1 MSGLHFL
8 DVVDVDLVGD
18 LVHSSSAVDCVR
30 VRDLPTHDHFRSGSH
45 VRAARHMIIVPTAG
59 IGRHRVETEVYEIP
73 PGSVLHIEPGRAN
86 QWIPEVGFD
95 GWVIAIDQH
104 VCPVGLFDLGES
116 SPLVMLGASID
127 VAHAMVVSLTQPDL
141 LPKGAQQRLRTS
153 IASVL
158 LELIDG
164 AGDRTTLA
172 PDAVA
177 EQKLVGDFRR
187 ELEFNYLNTRSV
199 GDYASL
205 VGCSTKTLT
214 RATKRVLGQTP
225 KEVIDLRVVYAAC
238 RLLANTDISVAW
250 IANNL
255 GFSEQSNFA
264 RFFAR
269 LVDVTPAA
277 YRAACQ
283 AETRDAL

>member
-1 MSGLHFL
+1 M
-8 DVVDVDLVGD
+8 
-18 LVHSSSAVDCVR
+18 
-30 VRDLPTHDHFRSGSH
+30 
-45 VRAARHMIIVPTAG
+45 
-59 IGRHRVETEVYEIP
+59 
-73 PGSVLHIEPGRAN
+73 
-86 QWIPEVGFD
+86 
-95 GWVIAIDQH
+95 
-104 VCPVGLFDLGES
+104 
-116 SPLVMLGASID
+116 
-127 VAHAMVVSLTQPDL
+127 VASLTQPDL